1 MYVQNA
7 VKDSIK
13 LSLKCVY
20 MVDLEFCFTYLK
32 NTKFNPVTY
41 FTAIGIF

>member
-13 LSLKCVY
+13 LIF
-20 MVDLEFCFTYLK
+20 EFINGGFRFLYYLSDEL
-32 NTKFNPVTY
+32 
-41 FTAIGIF
+41 